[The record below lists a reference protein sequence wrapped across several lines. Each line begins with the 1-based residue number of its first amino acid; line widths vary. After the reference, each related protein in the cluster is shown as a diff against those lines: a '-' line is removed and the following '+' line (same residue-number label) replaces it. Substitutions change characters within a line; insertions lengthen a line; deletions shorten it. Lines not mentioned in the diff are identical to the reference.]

1 MRRGSP
7 CSKPGG
13 RRFKS
18 CPRYQRVNG
27 ITAGQRPA
35 SSACGP
41 FSCVGQVCVLTRSL
55 TRVVSGVPRRL
66 TWMRCIETI
75 EGDQDRSGT
84 GRQRSPGTI
93 SGRSRVRRRTAGSR
107 RAGWERASRWSR
119 HLAKSVT
126 VWSGSPSVTGVFA
139 KAPESGSSFGSYAC
153 DSFVTSELGNRA
165 HCAVPGQALRA
176 ASTCG
181 VVANGVRHG
190 EQWTVDKIITGR

>member
-1 MRRGSP
+1 
-7 CSKPGG
+7 
-13 RRFKS
+13 
-18 CPRYQRVNG
+18 
-27 ITAGQRPA
+27 
-35 SSACGP
+35 
-41 FSCVGQVCVLTRSL
+41 VGQVCVLTRSL

-93 SGRSRVRRRTAGSR
+93 SRRSRVRRRTAGSR

-119 HLAKSVT
+119 RLAKTVT

-139 KAPESGSSFGSYAC
+139 KAPESGSSFWIRMLVTSC
-153 DSFVTSELGNRA
+153 VTSELGNRA

-176 ASTCG
+176 VSTCG